1 MISHQK
7 ESKML
12 TSITPNNVSVLQ
24 DFVRT
29 GRVEQVLNASQIRV
43 TLNLEKRAI
52 ELWAEFAMGNQLL
65 PKVGDKVLVA
75 GEDLSSGYIIGHF
88 PVTRAEDAPQQRFT
102 LEQDEQ
108 SGKTIL
114 SVPEG
119 DLALCS
125 EKGSIRLEAAKDI
138 ELCSPQFS
146 LEAGK
151 GQIKI
156 ADADYQGVRL
166 GASIAQTKLFLGKLN
181 TTIGRLIEKA
191 KNVYRQVD
199 NLNQLKAGRMRTLV
213 KGSYHLKGESL
224 NQKAEKDVRIDGNKI
239 NLG

>member
-1 MISHQK
+1 MISTIG
-7 ESKML
+7 SKAA
-12 TSITPNNVSVLQ
+12 NVLEK
-24 DFVRT
+24 FVQT
-29 GRVEQVLNASQIRV
+29 GTVEQVIDGNHIRL
-43 TLNLEKRAI
+43 TLNMLQGPI
-52 ELWAEFAMGNQLL
+52 ELWAVFAMGNMPL

-75 GEDLSSGYIIGHF
+75 GEDFENSFIIGHF
-88 PVTRAEDAPQQRFT
+88 PAKPAKQPTGQRFT
-102 LEQDEQ
+102 LAQDELT
-108 SGKTIL
+108 GKTTL
-114 SVPEG
+114 TVPEG

-138 ELCSPQFS
+138 ELHSPQFS

-156 ADADYQGVRL
+156 ADVDYQGVRL

-181 TTIGRLIEKA
+181 STVGRLIEKA

-213 KGSYHLKGESL
+213 KGSYHLKGESI